1 MPIAEFPATVT
12 MPVIEEPFPTILE
25 FLEKRFPRIQK
36 GIWEERIRSGKV
48 LDENKCPISL
58 DTVYFPRKR
67 LHYFREVEEEVPI
80 PFRETI
86 IYRDEYLLV
95 VDKPHFLPTT
105 QGGRFV
111 NESLIH
117 RLREKTGNSHIAP
130 IHRIDRETAGLV
142 MFSLNPDARAA
153 YQLLFE
159 KRQVAKV
166 YHAISA
172 SVPDRLGDEWS
183 VENRLERG
191 VPPFRIQ
198 ECQGVPNS
206 LTLIR
211 RIEVKGGRTYFHLFP
226 FTGKRHQIRHHM
238 ASLGFP
244 IENDKYYPVLQDE
257 TPDNYAKPLQLLAK
271 ELQFTDPLSG
281 EAKRFVSCR
290 TLNW

>member
-12 MPVIEEPFPTILE
+12 MPVVEEPFPSILE

-36 GIWEERIRSGKV
+36 DIWEERIRSGKV
-48 LDENKCPISL
+48 LDEDKCPISL
-58 DTVYFPRKR
+58 STTYSPRKK
-67 LHYFREVEEEVPI
+67 LYYFREVEKEVSI
-80 PFRETI
+80 PFREEI
-86 IYRDEYLLV
+86 VYRDASLLV

-153 YQLLFE
+153 YQLMFE

-172 SVPDRLGDEWS
+172 SVPNQGEDEWW
-183 VENRLERG
+183 VKNRLERG

-198 ECQGVPNS
+198 ECQGPPNS
-206 LTLIR
+206 LT
-211 RIEVKGGRTYFHLFP
+211 RIKRMEVKGKRAYFHLFP
-226 FTGKRHQIRHHM
+226 QTGKRHQLRYHM

-257 TPDNYAKPLQLLAK
+257 TPDNYARPLQLLAR

-281 EAKRFVSCR
+281 EPKRFVSRR